1 MSLNVFELITQ
12 IRDARTYP
20 FDVFARKQHVRMS
33 NSTARLDP
41 RQFFLFYSLTHVPV
55 PAMASIRLGVI
66 LRFDA

>member
-41 RQFFLFYSLTHVPV
+41 RQFFLFFFLFGFIACVPV
-55 PAMASIRLGVI
+55 PAMRLDI
-66 LRFDA
+66 F